1 MKKIIIVDY
10 GLGNIFSAQQ
20 SFLKVIRDNNFKINV
35 IISNNPEE
43 INSSSHIVLPGQG
56 AFKSCIDALK
66 SIPNMVNTLK
76 ENVLSKKKSF
86 LGICVGM
93 QLLADR
99 SFENGNHEGL
109 GWIKGSVKKLNGRDL
124 KLPHMGWNKVSLN
137 NSSKKTIFNQK
148 NKDFY
153 FVHSYHFECTDK
165 EDMIGSTYYGENFT
179 SIVVKENIYGTQFH
193 PEKSSDQGLE
203 IIKNFLKL

>member
-165 EDMIGSTYYGENFT
+165 EDTIGSTYYGENFT